1 MRGRY
6 EDIETLTR
14 HIPILISRL
23 DNLRDQIT
31 GEAFIQMGTNQDW
44 MRVSK
49 YVEEKVERI
58 RKGEDKEA
66 PLPRDIKTVIDTITP
81 HFKDITPNID
91 YICSWLSCAIETI
104 KIFDTTNNLLNLR
117 SELPLTIKVCEI
129 FTSFTKSIAA
139 MHYLS
144 SHVNFAW
151 FCCSIGGSITSTS
164 APKEFI
170 DDLLAKISSKPFDY
184 VAGKIKPLRL
194 HLENLTTQL
203 STIFSQLFAV
213 YSLFEWII
221 LSIEGAETLD
231 SESTLIHT
239 NYIVLQNLYLFY
251 MTIIFFGLVFPQFF
265 ANNANFGSFAIS
277 IYSESRSIRLT
288 NTFVAPIATLLNLAS
303 ESLPLKI
310 MNSSLKDIESKMTT
324 SHPKRIKCLT
334 NLFMEYA
341 ERCTVNEDI
350 LGLYFEQILA
360 IYGFSF
366 YELMICHESN
376 PDMPIIADMLST
388 SLDLRTLIESN
399 EQLIQRTY
407 LYTLRAIDVGYL
419 RDLTMKTKGVSVSLN
434 PNYLN
439 CFNSIALTVN
449 YIDLEQFDNGV
460 RYDLYPLLI
469 THGRLISFPYT
480 SGEDDDVSM
489 IYSLLEHLMAMIRHF
504 RFVESP
510 LEFLAEIYPLDKNT
524 YIAKKLPRYI
534 KSDESNLKHIL
545 SILKFFTVIPFIKE
559 CTESFGACC
568 ESICHRVVGALEK
581 VMSLGSKNVQAV
593 MQINL
598 DPDFD
603 VNRYLPPQRKN
614 QRELYIRDASEINI
628 CASAIELVN
637 VLPECAFYGS
647 AKYPLKDKMVKVFL
661 HWIDKYI
668 LEGTYSPFFAAS
680 IFNMLDQVVG
690 PFFTALG
697 VQFVPTLLQKTR
709 NASPLT
715 GDEKF
720 NSQYLLYTCQE
731 KPKPATGYINNYIL
745 QMTQFIDIGHKTA
758 QYEQLGR
765 RFVTIGSSQFQ
776 AEQFFSMEAMKYLIT
791 MFGIRSGVRINGI
804 LMSHYFVLYNQIMMN
819 FLQLLPQIN
828 QWYQYFITTKKIDY
842 KAVTCD
848 HMKECSELL
857 LSIGLVKVM
866 RIMLGKATSQVLD
879 EVVPSLNTIIYTA
892 KEKISPDSQYK
903 NDIAAFLESINPGGT
918 DDFLVERARLAN
930 KNQVDAPKFFFFLG
944 LLFANHD
951 WDNAKFDG
959 ENDQFAHNLQLIPK
973 AIDGLV
979 AVVRGIAEEKVL
991 VHALSL
997 FFQVLATIASMKR
1010 EKSRLEYANF
1020 IILVHHIIDS
1030 AQSIQYGYMQ
1040 NAFFFAEIRSCYNEV
1055 VDEDFTK
1062 NANNLERK
1070 TE

>member
-1 MRGRY
+1 MRGKY
-6 EDIETLTR
+6 EDIETLVH
-14 HIPILISRL
+14 HIPILVNRL

-49 YVEEKVERI
+49 FVEEKLERI
-58 RKGEDKEA
+58 RKGEDKDV

-81 HFKDITPNID
+81 HFKDIYPNID
-91 YICSWLSCAIETI
+91 YICSWLSCAVETI

-129 FTSFTKSIAA
+129 FTAFTKSIAS

-151 FCCSIGGSITSTS
+151 FCCTLGGSAINLS
-164 APKEFI
+164 APREFV

-184 VAGKIKPLRL
+184 VAEKIKPLRL

-221 LSIEGAETLD
+221 LSIEGADTLD
-231 SESTLIHT
+231 SESTLIHS

-288 NTFVAPIATLLNLAS
+288 NSFVAPIATLLNLAS

-324 SHPKRIKCLT
+324 SHPKRIRCLT
-334 NLFMEYA
+334 NLFMEYYD
-341 ERCTVNEDI
+341 RVTVNDDV

-376 PDMPIIADMLST
+376 PDMPILADMLSA
-388 SLDLRTLIESN
+388 SLDLRTLIENS
-399 EQLIQRTY
+399 EQFIQRTY

-434 PNYLN
+434 PNYLS

-460 RYDLYPLLI
+460 RYDLYPLLL
-469 THGRLISFPYT
+469 THGRLIAFPYT

-489 IYSLLEHLMAMIRHF
+489 IYSLLEHLMAMMRHF

-510 LEFLAEIYPLDKNT
+510 LEFLSEIYPLDKNS
-524 YIAKKLPRYI
+524 YIVKKLPKYI
-534 KSDESNLKHIL
+534 KSEDSNLHSIL
-545 SILKFFTVIPFIKE
+545 SVLKIFTVIPFFKE
-559 CTESFGACC
+559 LTESFSGCC
-568 ESICHRVVGALEK
+568 EAICHRVVRALEDT
-581 VMSLGSKNVQAV
+581 MSLGSKNVQAV
-593 MQINL
+593 QQVNL
-598 DPDFD
+598 DPTYDL
-603 VNRYLPPQRKN
+603 NRYLPPQRKS
-614 QRELYIRDASEINI
+614 QREVYIRDASEIFK
-628 CASAIELVN
+628 CSSAIEIVN
-637 VLPECAFYGS
+637 TMPDIIHYGS
-647 AKYPLKDKMVKVFL
+647 LKYDMKDKMTKVFL
-661 HWIDKYI
+661 HWINKYI

-680 IFNMLDQVVG
+680 IFNMLDQVIG

-697 VQFVPTLLQKTR
+697 VPFVPTILQKTR

-715 GDEKF
+715 GDETF
-720 NSQYLLYTCQE
+720 SSQYLLYTCQE

-745 QMTQFIDIGHKTA
+745 QMTQFIEIGHKTA

-819 FLQLLPQIN
+819 FVQLSPQIN
-828 QWYQYFITTKKIDY
+828 NWYLSYMTTKKIDY
-842 KAVTCD
+842 KAITCD

-879 EVVPSLNTIIYTA
+879 EVVPSLNTIVDTA
-892 KEKISPDSQYK
+892 KAKTNDSKLK
-903 NDIAAFLESINPGGT
+903 NEIAAFLESINPGGT

-930 KNQVDAPKFFFFLG
+930 KNQVDTPKFFFFLG

-951 WDNAKFDG
+951 WDDAKFNS
-959 ENDQFAHNLQLIPK
+959 ENDQFAHNLQLLPR

-979 AVVRGIAEEKVL
+979 AVIKGMAEESVL
-991 VHALSL
+991 VKSVAL
-997 FFQVLATIASMKR
+997 FFQVLATIAAMKR
-1010 EKSRLEYANF
+1010 EKNRLEYANF
-1020 IILVHHIIDS
+1020 IILIHHILDS
-1030 AQSIQYGYMQ
+1030 AESIHYGNMK

-1055 VDEDFTK
+1055 VDEDLAK
-1062 NANNLERK
+1062 NANTLERK
-1070 TE
+1070 NE